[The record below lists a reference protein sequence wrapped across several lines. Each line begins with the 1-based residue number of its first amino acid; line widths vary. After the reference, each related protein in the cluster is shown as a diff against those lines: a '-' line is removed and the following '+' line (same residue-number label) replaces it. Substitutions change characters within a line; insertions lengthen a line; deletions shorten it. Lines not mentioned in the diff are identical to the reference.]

1 MNKILT
7 SLNESQ
13 QEAVAYMDG
22 PELVIAGA
30 GSGKTR
36 VLTHKIAYLISQG
49 MKPWNILA
57 LTFTN
62 KAAREMKERIGS
74 ILGMDVARYVNMGT
88 FHSVFL
94 RILRVE
100 CQYVGLKPN
109 FSIYDESDQKSIINS
124 IIKELKLDDKIYKA
138 SSILSRIGMAK
149 NNLITAERYA
159 SDGSYLESDTR
170 SNMPKLGEIYRL
182 YANRCLMANAV
193 DFDDMLLFTY
203 QLFASHP
210 EICQKYATRFQ
221 YVLVDEYQDTNNA
234 QQSIVT
240 LLTKEHGNICVVGDD
255 AQSIYAFRGANID
268 NILNFMNIYAGA
280 KLFKLEQNYR
290 STQNI
295 VGAANSVIEHNSRQI
310 KKNVFSDNQQGDKV
324 NVNVAYSDRE
334 EASIVCK
341 EIIRLHKREGV
352 DYKDIAILY
361 RTNAQSRL
369 LEEELRRNNVAYHI
383 FGGMSFYQ
391 RKEIKDIVA
400 YFRLIA
406 NTDDDEAFRRIVNY
420 PKRGIGQTSVNKIT
434 TVARQHGVS
443 IWSVIEKPEI
453 YATEISATTMRKFE
467 AFRQLMLP
475 FIEQRSQMD
484 IYALGKNIIEHTG
497 ITRDIFED
505 KSEEG
510 KDRQENVEEFISG
523 MHDFV
528 DTKREEGYEDEV
540 FIDNF
545 LQELAIITD
554 DRDSDN
560 ATQNDQVSLMTIHA
574 SKGLEFNAVFIVGV
588 EENLFPSPRSCDSMR
603 ALEEERR
610 LFYVAITRAEKHCYI
625 SCSKSRYQYGNMA
638 FNEPSRFLKELGSEW
653 ITVNGRIS
661 LSRREYED
669 DVFSHRSNHSSL
681 YETRTPSFRK
691 PVFVKPVQLP
701 TSQKTNINV
710 KHSLQ
715 VGTRVEHFRFGI
727 GVVTRV
733 EGSGENEKAT
743 IDFENI
749 GLKTLLLKFARLK
762 VL

>member
-13 QEAVAYMDG
+13 QEAVTYMDG

-94 RILRVE
+94 RILRME

-124 IIKELKLDDKIYKA
+124 IINELKLDDKIYKA

-170 SNMPKLGEIYRL
+170 SNMPKLSEIYRL

-268 NILNFMNIYAGA
+268 NILNFMNIYSGA

-475 FIEQRSQMD
+475 FIEQRSLMD

-528 DTKREEGYEDEV
+528 DTKREEGYDDEV

-588 EENLFPSPRSCDSMR
+588 EENLFPSPRSCDSIR

-625 SCSKSRYQYGNMA
+625 SCSKSRYQYGNIA
-638 FNEPSRFLKELGSEW
+638 FNEPSRFLKELGAEW

-669 DVFSHRSNHSSL
+669 DVFSHRNNHSSL

-691 PVFVKPVQLP
+691 PVSFKPVQLP